1 MTPLRLFAI
10 GFIFLSTTIAW
21 MVLGATVT
29 NRSGEADG
37 TLRME
42 VERLW
47 GGEHTQQAPVAHLV
61 THDVERVIEDKD
73 DKGRV
78 IARRT
83 EIVRV
88 GREPRP
94 LGLHQSD
101 VRAALDLEHRRKG
114 LLWFPTYGVGFAG
127 HYRFVNDTGEL
138 GDVEVTFPFPSTQGI
153 YDAFVFK
160 VDGREAPPVT
170 DLSRGA
176 SLRLEMKPGQS
187 VEVDIAYRSRGIGT
201 WSYVFGTGVS
211 QVKDFSLV
219 LESNVA
225 DVDFPSGS
233 MSPSDKKLEGDGA
246 RLAWTF
252 SNLVTGQRIAV
263 ELPSRLNPGPV
274 AARIS
279 FFAPVSLLFFFTV
292 MVILGVVRNRN
303 LHPMN
308 YFFLA
313 SGFFAFHLLLAY
325 LVDVM
330 EIYTAFAIAA
340 AASVALVVSYLRVV
354 MGQRAA
360 WLQAG
365 AAQLVFLVLFSCA
378 FFVEGQTG
386 LSVAV
391 GSTLTLF
398 VLMQLTAKVK
408 WAEVFGGDDK
418 TAPGQTSG
426 LPVGLPKL

>member
-10 GFIFLSTTIAW
+10 GFIFVCTTVAW
-21 MVLGATVT
+21 MILGATVT

-37 TLRME
+37 SLRYE

-47 GGEHTQQAPVAHLV
+47 GGEHVQQAPVAQMVTRDELRTYDDRNAKGQIVGHHTELV
-61 THDVERVIEDKD
+61 R
-73 DKGRV
+73 
-78 IARRT
+78 ASM
-83 EIVRV
+83 
-88 GREPRP
+88 EPRAIS
-94 LGLHQSD
+94 LVKSD
-101 VRAALDLEHRRKG
+101 VRAGLDLEHRRKG
-114 LLWFPTYGVGFAG
+114 LLWFPTYGVGFEA
-127 HYRFVNDTGEL
+127 HYTFTNNSTDTG
-138 GDVEVTFPFPSTQGI
+138 DVDVAFPFPSTQGI
-153 YDAFVFK
+153 YDGFVFK
-160 VDGREAPPVT
+160 VDGKEAPPVT

-176 SLRLEMKPGQS
+176 ALRLEMKPGAS
-187 VEVDIAYRSRGIGT
+187 VNVDVAYRSRGIGT
-201 WSYVFGTGVS
+201 WSYVFGNGVS
-211 QVKDFSLV
+211 QVKDFTLA
-219 LESNVA
+219 LKTNVA

-233 MSPSDKKLEGDGA
+233 MSPSTKAKESGGA
-246 RLAWTF
+246 LLTWAF
-252 SNLVTGQRIAV
+252 DNVVTGQRIAV

-292 MVILGVVRNRN
+292 MVILGVVKGRS

-313 SGFFAFHLLLAY
+313 AGFFAFHLLLAY

-330 EIYTAFAIAA
+330 DIFAAFGISA
-340 AASVALVVSYLRVV
+340 AASVLLVVSYLRIV
-354 MGQRAA
+354 MGTRAA

-391 GSTLTLF
+391 GSTITLF
-398 VLMQLTAKVK
+398 VLMQLTARVR
-408 WAEVFGGDDK
+408 WAEVFGADDPQ
-418 TAPGQTSG
+418 TPPTSG
-426 LPVGLPKL
+426 APVGLPRM